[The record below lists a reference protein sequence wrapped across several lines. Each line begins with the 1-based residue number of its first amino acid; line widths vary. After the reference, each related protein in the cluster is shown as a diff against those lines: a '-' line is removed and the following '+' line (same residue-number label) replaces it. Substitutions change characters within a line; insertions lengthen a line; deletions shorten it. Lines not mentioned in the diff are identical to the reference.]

1 MSKPKHYAR
10 SPLSTD
16 LVYQSPVDLVSIQEY
31 GRFGGREILGHI

>member
-10 SPLSTD
+10 SSLSTD

-31 GRFGGREILGHI
+31 GRLEEARFFGYI